1 MMFPSE
7 AFHYLSR
14 QPPEIVRGAI
24 QAHLAKLRF
33 ASFINWAW
41 PIHHEAERLQWN
53 WHIGCIAEHMEACFN
68 RQIRWLV
75 INIPP
80 GFCKSLICSVYYPAW
95 VWLRKP
101 SEKFICV
108 SCVPDVVF
116 RDAGK
121 HMDIAF
127 GERYREM
134 FLPDWGASPSQFAKG
149 YFANTKN
156 GYRVSKTVGA
166 GGIGMRASTLI
177 GDDMNHPRK
186 TAGNRALQDEVNE
199 YIDGPEFRQRLND
212 KKTDPTILV
221 QQRLAENDATGYVL
235 RKGRDGTVHLVLPNE
250 YRAAKTFTSPV
261 INSKTGHPWVD
272 QRTKEDDLLFPERQ
286 DEQATAE
293 EKGAGNV
300 VYQST
305 QQQDPMPLA
314 GNIFKRDM
322 FKRWVPV
329 ETDATREREAIKRP
343 GLDEFPYLVM
353 SCDLNALEDDTKPN
367 KDTDYAL
374 FDIWG
379 PMGDLRYLIQQERKP
394 LGRQASEDMIVEL
407 LKLFPQIRKVLIER
421 AANAADKKRGPTGE
435 RAPGVIKTLKAR
447 LGIPENDDQF
457 IEGIVVQGRSKVQRA
472 MDVLP
477 IVSASRVVIPDENEY
492 GDFNYWLSEVTG
504 FPGPKRDDRV
514 DTMTMALDEMER
526 ADFTVWSGALKKVS

>member
-1 MMFPSE
+1 MNPSE
-7 AFHYLSR
+7 AYRYLSR
-14 QPPEIVRGAI
+14 QPPEVVRNAI
-24 QAHLAKLRF
+24 RAYLAKMRL
-33 ASFINWAW
+33 ASFITWAW
-41 PIHHEAERLQWN
+41 PIHHHAEKLLWN
-53 WHIGCIAEHMEACFN
+53 WHIGCIAEHLEAAFL

-80 GFCKSLICSVYYPAW
+80 GFMKSLICSVYYPAW

-101 SEKFICV
+101 SEQFLVV
-108 SCVPDVVF
+108 SSVEDVVY
-116 RDAGK
+116 RDAGR
-121 HMDIAF
+121 HMGIVTGRSYNETF
-127 GERYREM
+127 QV
-134 FLPDWGASPSQFAKG
+134 DWGMSKIQCAKSH
-149 YFANTKN
+149 FVNTEN
-156 GYRVSKTVGA
+156 GSRVSRTVGS
-166 GGIGMRASTLI
+166 GGVGLRASTLI

-186 TAGNRALQDEVNE
+186 TMGNSALQDETNE
-199 YIDGPEFRQRLND
+199 FVDGVEFRQRRNHHD
-212 KKTDPTILV
+212 DPIILV
-221 QQRLAENDATGYVL
+221 QQRLAGNDVTGYVL
-235 RKGRDGTVHLVLPNE
+235 RKARPGTVHLVLPNE
-250 YRAAKTFTSPV
+250 FRKAKAFSSPI
-261 INSKTGHPWVD
+261 INSKTGEPWTD
-272 QRTKEDDLLFPERQ
+272 QRTEEDQLLHPGIKDAE
-286 DEQATAE
+286 ATAE
-293 EKGAGNV
+293 DKSAGNV
-300 VYQST
+300 VYQAT
-305 QQQDPMPLA
+305 GQQDPMPLA

-322 FKRWVPV
+322 FKRWVPI
-329 ETDATREREAIKRP
+329 ETEATQARGAIKLP

-353 SCDLNALEDDTKPN
+353 SCDLNALEDDAAPN

-379 PMGDLRYLIQQERKP
+379 PMGDLRYLVRQERKP
-394 LGRQASEDMIVEL
+394 LGRQASEDMIIEL
-407 LKLFPQIRKVLIER
+407 LELFPQIRKVLIER

-477 IVSASRVVIPDENEY
+477 IVSANRVVIPDENEY